1 MTNEAVIFLS
11 LLNEIQKQNTYFF
24 NLLEVLG
31 KKHII
36 NQADL
41 EYIRNHTDNG
51 VEE

>member
-1 MTNEAVIFLS
+1 MTNETEIFLS

-24 NLLEVLG
+24 NLLEVLD

-36 NQADL
+36 NQTDL
-41 EYIRNHTDNG
+41 EYIRNHTDNE

>member
-1 MTNEAVIFLS
+1 MTNETEIYLS

-24 NLLEVLG
+24 NLLEVLT
-31 KKHII
+31 KRHII

-41 EYIRNHTDNG
+41 EYIRNHTDSE